1 MVTSYVS
8 DEVYDFVN
16 TEEIKKYGISTL
28 NINSKKI
35 YDYPYIQPSDKVM
48 PRSVYI
54 SENLSF
60 SCDSSNCSKDI
71 VNVTYENIYFNKNLD
86 LKVAKI
92 YNKDN
97 YKKIFDK
104 EYSDDNAYTRGKQKT
119 KRVGIWYTCQSG
131 IWQSVWLES
140 TP

>member
-1 MVTSYVS
+1 M
-8 DEVYDFVN
+8 
-16 TEEIKKYGISTL
+16 IIL
-28 NINSKKI
+28 I
-35 YDYPYIQPSDKVM
+35 YNQVM
-48 PRSVYI
+48 PGSVYI

-104 EYSDDNAYTRGKQKT
+104 EYSDDNAIFVSSTDYEKLYKSSDVYQISLFVDNARNIDKT
-119 KRVGIWYTCQSG
+119 INELTNYEVFS
-131 IWQSVWLES
+131 
-140 TP
+140 